1 MFLLCLL
8 LDDEGKMQEVLM
20 VTDNNDY
27 YTCLG
32 DYDPVKD
39 DTIPEIKNS
48 VLEVS

>member
-8 LDDEGKMQEVLM
+8 SDDEGKIQDVLM

-32 DYDPVKD
+32 DYDSVKD
-39 DTIPEIKNS
+39 DTIPEKKNS